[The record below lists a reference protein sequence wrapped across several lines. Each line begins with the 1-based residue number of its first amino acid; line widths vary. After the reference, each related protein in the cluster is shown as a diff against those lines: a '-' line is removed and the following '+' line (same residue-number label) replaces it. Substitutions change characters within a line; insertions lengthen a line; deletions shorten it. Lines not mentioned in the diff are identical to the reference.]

1 MKIDQMLLRENF
13 YLINEKTLQSY
24 YKTVHGIDTVIST
37 HKRSLLRDAFIYP
50 KINSII
56 SRFPSKKVRNYIFA
70 EFNARNN
77 FVKYLQWKLFSALCL
92 YSGGLTA
99 SNTLN
104 FAKSKP
110 INKDILIWPCNRKI
124 RIFNFDL
131 GYVDSIIKDGFTKKY
146 FNKEVSFRLNTNY
159 SFVPKISSHGD
170 NWYREHLLIG
180 QPLAR
185 IKDNEQFEKSSIETI
200 SNIKKIVQDTIK
212 YINVDKYVT
221 VLFNRID
228 ELVLNAK
235 KRKNISTGN
244 DILNL
249 ATIASKNAKL
259 IQSEIPFAL
268 SHGDLQSGNLWV
280 DTKNRRTLIIDWETN
295 DYRSIWYDP
304 ATFLLSTRRD
314 NGVYD
319 MITNRNSE
327 KVKNA
332 VLIND
337 SIKTYNMDG
346 VIGIIIL
353 EDIVF
358 CLEDNLELQS
368 NWGKEN
374 IDQLG
379 KQLKKIKWE

>member
-37 HKRSLLRDAFIYP
+37 HKGSILRDAFIYP

-56 SRFPSKKVRNYIFA
+56 SQFPSKKVRNYIFS
-70 EFNARNN
+70 EFNARNS
-77 FVKYLQWKLFSALCL
+77 FVKYLQWKLFTALCL
-92 YSGGLTA
+92 YSCGLTA

-104 FAKSKP
+104 FKMCKP

-185 IKDNEQFEKSSIETI
+185 IKDNKQFEISSIETI

-337 SIKTYNMDG
+337 STKTYNMDG

>member
-1 MKIDQMLLRENF
+1 M
-13 YLINEKTLQSY
+13 
-24 YKTVHGIDTVIST
+24 
-37 HKRSLLRDAFIYP
+37 
-50 KINSII
+50 
-56 SRFPSKKVRNYIFA
+56 
-70 EFNARNN
+70 
-77 FVKYLQWKLFSALCL
+77 
-92 YSGGLTA
+92 
-99 SNTLN
+99 
-104 FAKSKP
+104 
-110 INKDILIWPCNRKI
+110 
-124 RIFNFDL
+124 
-131 GYVDSIIKDGFTKKY
+131 
-146 FNKEVSFRLNTNY
+146 
-159 SFVPKISSHGD
+159 
-170 NWYREHLLIG
+170 
-180 QPLAR
+180 
-185 IKDNEQFEKSSIETI
+185 
-200 SNIKKIVQDTIK
+200 
-212 YINVDKYVT
+212 
-221 VLFNRID
+221 
-228 ELVLNAK
+228 
-235 KRKNISTGN
+235 
-244 DILNL
+244 
-249 ATIASKNAKL
+249 
-259 IQSEIPFAL
+259 IQSKIPFAL